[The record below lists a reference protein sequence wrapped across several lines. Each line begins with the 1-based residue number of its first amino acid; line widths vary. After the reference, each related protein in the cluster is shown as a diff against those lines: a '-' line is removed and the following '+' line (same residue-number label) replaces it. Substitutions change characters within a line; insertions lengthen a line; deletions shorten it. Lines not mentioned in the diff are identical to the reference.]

1 MQKVVERIL
10 NLLAFLLTTDRP
22 VTADEVRHTVAGYD
36 RDNDEAFRRMFERD
50 KDLLR
55 TLGVPLTTRATDA
68 WEVET
73 GYVVPSDEYGLLDP
87 KLNDDER
94 VALLLAR
101 QAVLMGGTAE
111 AFEPLLKLGG
121 LPALASPEPFAA
133 DLALDDDSISKVF
146 EATTNR
152 VLVTFAYRGTLRRVA
167 PYGLVHR
174 RGNWYVVGSETGTE
188 EVKAFRLDRFES
200 DVTMTSTSF
209 ERPAGVKVSDAI
221 PGAPWEAGGEFVE
234 AVVLFDAELAW
245 WAERRMTDRATTESL
260 ANGGL
265 RATIPV
271 RNVDAFFAWMIDFAD
286 KAVIEGPA
294 DLRSRFVERVRG
306 NQ

>member
-22 VTADEVRHTVAGYD
+22 VTAHEVRHTVAGYD

-55 TLGVPLTTRATDA
+55 SLGVPLATKATDA

-73 GYVVPSDEYGLLDP
+73 GYVVPNDEYGLLDP
-87 KLNDDER
+87 ELNDDER

-133 DLALDDDSISKVF
+133 DLALDDESIATIF
-146 EATTNR
+146 EATTDR
-152 VLVTFAYRGTLRRVA
+152 FIIEFRYRARPRRLA

-174 RGNWYVVGSETGTE
+174 RGNWYVVGSEEGQD
-188 EVKAFRLDRFES
+188 EVKAFRLDRVES
-200 DVTMTSTSF
+200 DIDVTTTSF
-209 ERPAGVKVSDAI
+209 LRPAGIKVSDAI
-221 PGAPWEAGGEFVE
+221 PGAPWEAGGEDVE
-234 AVVLFDAELAW
+234 VVVRFDPELAW
-245 WAERRMTDRATTESL
+245 WAERRITDQASTESL
-260 ANGGL
+260 KDGGL

-271 RNVDAFFAWMIDFAD
+271 RNVDAFFAWMIDFQD
-286 KAVIEGPA
+286 KAVIEGPQEI
-294 DLRSRFVERVRG
+294 RSRFVDRVRG
-306 NQ
+306 VR

>member
-87 KLNDDER
+87 NLNDDER

-152 VLVTFAYRGTLRRVA
+152 VLVTFTYRGTLRRVA

-209 ERPAGVKVSDAI
+209 ARPADVKVSDAI
-221 PGAPWEAGGEFVE
+221 PGAPWEAGGEYVE

>member
-55 TLGVPLTTRATDA
+55 TLGIPLTTKATDA

-73 GYVVPSDEYGLLDP
+73 GYVVPNDEYGLLDP
-87 KLNDDER
+87 ELNDEER

-101 QAVLMGGTAE
+101 QAVLMGGAAE

-133 DLALDDDSISKVF
+133 TLDLDDESITRVF
-146 EATTNR
+146 EATTER
-152 VLVTFAYRGTLRRVA
+152 LVIAFGYRGVARRVA

-174 RGNWYVVGSETGTE
+174 RGNWYVVGSEEGQT
-188 EVKAFRLDRFES
+188 EVKAFRIDRVETEIA
-200 DVTMTSTSF
+200 VTDTSF
-209 ERPAGVKVSDAI
+209 VRPDGIRVSDAI
-221 PGAPWEAGGEFVE
+221 PGAPWEAGGEDIH
-234 AVVLFDAELAW
+234 AIVLFDPELAW
-245 WAERRMTDRATTESL
+245 WAARRISDRTATEPTDD
-260 ANGGL
+260 GGL

-271 RNVDAFFAWMIDFAD
+271 RNVDAFFAWMIDFGD

-294 DLRSRFVERVRG
+294 ELRARFIDRVRG
-306 NQ
+306 VS